1 MPEGTR
7 PALISLGVEGLHLLG
22 WGSTSR
28 GYVLYADT
36 QTNEPNRGFSA
47 GPLLGVDLLI
57 TDLPNELR
65 LQEGL
70 Q

>member
-7 PALISLGVEGLHLLG
+7 PALLSLEVEGLHLLG
-22 WGSTSR
+22 WRSTSR

-57 TDLPNELR
+57 TDLPENLLLE
-65 LQEGL
+65 EGL
-70 Q
+70 R